1 MITTTDPRTGREID
15 TALQPTSEE
24 DVAVATRAA
33 AAVAADLADHPRDW
47 RADLLDRI
55 ADALDADRTGL
66 VATADRETGLG
77 DARLSGELTRSVV
90 QFRMFADAVR
100 EGSYLEAIIDHAA
113 TTELGP
119 APDVRRMLV
128 PLGPVAVFGSS
139 NFPFAFSVAGGDT
152 ASALAAGCPVIVKA
166 HSAHPLTSARSFDA
180 ISRAIADAGAP
191 EGTFGIVYG
200 QRAGA
205 ALVADPRITAVGF
218 TGSLSGGMAL
228 QRIIDAREQPIP
240 LFGELSSLNP
250 LFITP
255 GAAAARA
262 DAIAGDLFGSVTGS
276 AGQLCTKPGVAFV
289 PSGPAGDDLVDE
301 LARRV
306 AESSSQVLL
315 NRRIHDSFREIR
327 DRVLAVP
334 GARERARGSEHEADG
349 FAVAPTLVETTAGD
363 LSAEL
368 VEEAFGPLVVVV
380 RYPDPDGLVQ
390 AASVVPKSLTATLH
404 HEPDEIELARRLS
417 ADLAPWAGRLVF
429 NGYPTGVRV
438 AWAQQHGGPWPA
450 TNSQHTSVGM
460 TAMRRFLRPLAWQNA
475 AAELLPAELQDGP
488 VGIPRRV
495 DGVLT
500 LPAVD
505 STP

>member
-1 MITTTDPRTGREID
+1 MITTTDPRTGRQSD
-15 TALQPTSEE
+15 TDLAPTSA
-24 DVAVATRAA
+24 DAV
-33 AAVAADLADHPRDW
+33 ADLARAAEAAASVLASRPRQW
-47 RADLLDRI
+47 RADMLERI
-55 ADALDADRTGL
+55 AAALEDARAEL
-66 VATADRETGLG
+66 VATADAETGLG
-77 DARLSGELTRSVV
+77 EARLGGELTRSVV

-113 TTELGP
+113 TTDLGP

-152 ASALAAGCPVIVKA
+152 ASALAAGCPVILKA

-180 ISRAIADAGAP
+180 IAAATAAAGAP
-191 EGTFGIVYG
+191 DGTVGIVYG
-200 QRAGA
+200 QQAGS

-228 QRIIDAREQPIP
+228 QRIIDERAQPIP
-240 LFGELSSLNP
+240 LYGELSSLNP

-255 GAAAARA
+255 GAAIARA
-262 DAIAGDLFGSVTGS
+262 DTIAADLFTSVTGS

-289 PSGPAGDDLVDE
+289 PVGDAGDALVDA
-301 LARRV
+301 LADRV
-306 AESSSQVLL
+306 DEAGAQVLL

-327 DRVLAVP
+327 DRVLAAP
-334 GARERARGSEHEADG
+334 GAVERARGVEDAAEG
-349 FAVAPTLVETTAGD
+349 FAVAPTLVETTASSLGAD
-363 LSAEL
+363 L

-380 RYPDPDGLVQ
+380 RYEGAGDLRR

-404 HEPDEIELARRLS
+404 HEADEIDLARRLTD
-417 ADLAPWAGRLVF
+417 DLAPWAGRLVY

-460 TAMRRFLRPLAWQNA
+460 TAIRRFLRPLAWQNA
-475 AAELLPAELQDGP
+475 AQELLPEELRDGP
-488 VGIPRRV
+488 VPIPRRV
-495 DGVLT
+495 DGVLQ
-500 LPAVD
+500 LAAVE